1 MMCFLARRIDDLV
14 VSIMTMIVFCG
25 GMRLSASAYAD
36 EQRDLAERRM

>member
-1 MMCFLARRIDDLV
+1 MMYFLARRIDDLV
-14 VSIMTMIVFCG
+14 VNVMMIVFCG